1 VQRYC
6 DRCAQL
12 AEEEKEDEEKEGD
25 TFLYNVQKLPPE
37 TRSPFSFKRFWLS
50 DLGRGEETRV
60 PD

>member
-1 VQRYC
+1 MFQ
-6 DRCAQL
+6 
-12 AEEEKEDEEKEGD
+12 EDEEKEGD